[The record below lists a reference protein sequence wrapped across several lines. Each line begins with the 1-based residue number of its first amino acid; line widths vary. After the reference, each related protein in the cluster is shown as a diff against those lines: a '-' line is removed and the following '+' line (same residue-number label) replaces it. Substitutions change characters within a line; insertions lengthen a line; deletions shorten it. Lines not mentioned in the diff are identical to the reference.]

1 MAIPKIPIFKIKN
14 PDVRIK
20 TSKNSTNKKEKRSM
34 L

>member
-20 TSKNSTNKKEKRSM
+20 TLKNSTNKKEKRSM